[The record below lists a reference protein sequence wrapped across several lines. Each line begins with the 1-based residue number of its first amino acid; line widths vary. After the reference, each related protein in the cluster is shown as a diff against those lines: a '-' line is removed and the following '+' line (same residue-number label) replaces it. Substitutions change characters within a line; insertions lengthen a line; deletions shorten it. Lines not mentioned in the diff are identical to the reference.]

1 MRSAINRSANE
12 ATQLAESS
20 GVVFIGQG
28 SVVPTESGLNRFVWD
43 MRYPDAAGIDGGTYL
58 FGGSLRGP
66 KVAPGEYKVKIT
78 VGDQTANQSFE
89 IRKDPRAPTT
99 DDDYRK
105 QLAFLLAVRDR
116 VSAANEAVTKI
127 HLVQG
132 QVGAVLQKA
141 GTDTSLVNAGHQ
153 LSEALNVESEQ
164 LYQPRFTGFD
174 DQTLAYPLKLNNRL
188 AALQSYGQGDY
199 PPTEQ
204 DVEVLAELSR
214 ELDQTLAKLKQI
226 LDVDLS
232 AFNAK
237 LKAAGFSEVSVSRVE
252 VSSKN

>member
-1 MRSAINRSANE
+1 
-12 ATQLAESS
+12 
-20 GVVFIGQG
+20 
-28 SVVPTESGLNRFVWD
+28 
-43 MRYPDAAGIDGGTYL
+43 
-58 FGGSLRGP
+58 
-66 KVAPGEYKVKIT
+66 
-78 VGDQTANQSFE
+78 
-89 IRKDPRAPTT
+89 
-99 DDDYRK
+99 
-105 QLAFLLAVRDR
+105 
-116 VSAANEAVTKI
+116 
-127 HLVQG
+127 
-132 QVGAVLQKA
+132 
-141 GTDTSLVNAGHQ
+141 VNAGHQ

-204 DVEVLAELSR
+204 DLEVLAELSR
-214 ELDQTLAKLKQI
+214 ELGQTLGKVKQI